1 MQNVNVVVITGNLT
15 RDPKLRTTEGGTK
28 VCNLRVA
35 VNGRRKNGNDEYVD
49 KPNYFNVTVWG
60 AQGEAAPSYLDK
72 GRPVAVE
79 GRLDWKE
86 QGEGDDHREYVQ
98 IIANIGPVPRRQ
110 AAGQRRRRRRGRA
123 GVRGHRRQRR
133 RHSAL
138 VATEPGR
145 PLRGGRP
152 FFVPSHG

>member
-15 RDPKLRTTEGGTK
+15 RDPQLRTTEGGTK

-49 KPNYFNVTVWG
+49 KPNYFNVSVWG
-60 AQGEAAPSYLDK
+60 KQGERCAEYLSK

-98 IIANIGPVPRRQ
+98 IVANIVQFLGGKKKDGD
-110 AAGQRRRRRRGRA
+110 AEAG
-123 GVRGHRRQRR
+123 
-133 RHSAL
+133 
-138 VATEPGR
+138 EPEAESEDN
-145 PLRGGRP
+145 GGGGEDDIP
-152 FFVPSHG
+152 F

>member
-15 RDPKLRTTEGGTK
+15 RDPQLRTTEGGKK

-49 KPNYFNVTVWG
+49 KPNYFNVSVWG
-60 AQGEAAPSYLDK
+60 TQGERCNEYLSK

-98 IIANIGPVPRRQ
+98 IVANIVQFLGGKPKDGD
-110 AAGQRRRRRRGRA
+110 AEA
-123 GVRGHRRQRR
+123 
-133 RHSAL
+133 
-138 VATEPGR
+138 EPESEDN
-145 PLRGGRP
+145 GGGDDIP
-152 FFVPSHG
+152 F

>member
-15 RDPKLRTTEGGTK
+15 RDPQLRTTEGGTK

-49 KPNYFNVTVWG
+49 KPNYFNVSVWG
-60 AQGEAAPSYLDK
+60 KQGERCNEYLSK

-98 IIANIGPVPRRQ
+98 IVANIVQFLGGKKKDGD
-110 AAGQRRRRRRGRA
+110 AEAG
-123 GVRGHRRQRR
+123 
-133 RHSAL
+133 
-138 VATEPGR
+138 EPE
-145 PLRGGRP
+145 PEAEAEDNGGGGEDDIP
-152 FFVPSHG
+152 F

>member
-1 MQNVNVVVITGNLT
+1 MQNINSVVITGNLT
-15 RDPKLRTTEGGTK
+15 RDPDLRSTGNGND

-35 VNGRRKNGNDEYVD
+35 VNGRRKNGSGEYVD

-60 AQGEAAPSYLDK
+60 AQGEACAEHLKK

-98 IIANIGPVPRRQ
+98 IIANMVQFLGGKPQ
-110 AAGQRRRRRRGRA
+110 DKDGEGGEA
-123 GVRGHRRQRR
+123 
-133 RHSAL
+133 
-138 VATEPGR
+138 EPASEDTGGSGDDI
-145 PLRGGRP
+145 PL
-152 FFVPSHG
+152 

>member
-15 RDPKLRTTEGGTK
+15 RDPKLRTTESGTK

-49 KPNYFNVTVWG
+49 KPNYFNVSVWG
-60 AQGEAAPSYLDK
+60 KQGERCAEYLSE

-98 IIANIGPVPRRQ
+98 IVANIVQFLGRKPKDGD
-110 AAGQRRRRRRGRA
+110 AEAG
-123 GVRGHRRQRR
+123 
-133 RHSAL
+133 
-138 VATEPGR
+138 EPEAESEDN
-145 PLRGGRP
+145 GGGGEDDIP
-152 FFVPSHG
+152 F

>member
-15 RDPKLRTTEGGTK
+15 RDPQLRTTEGGKK

-49 KPNYFNVTVWG
+49 KPNYFNVSVWG
-60 AQGEAAPSYLDK
+60 TQGERCNEYLSK

-98 IIANIGPVPRRQ
+98 IVANIVQFLGGKPKDGD
-110 AAGQRRRRRRGRA
+110 AEAG
-123 GVRGHRRQRR
+123 
-133 RHSAL
+133 
-138 VATEPGR
+138 EPEAESES
-145 PLRGGRP
+145 GGGGGEDDIP
-152 FFVPSHG
+152 F

>member
-15 RDPKLRTTEGGTK
+15 RDPKLRTTESGTK

-49 KPNYFNVTVWG
+49 KPNYFNVSVWG
-60 AQGEAAPSYLDK
+60 KQGERCAEYLAK

-86 QGEGDDHREYVQ
+86 QGEDDDHREYVQ
-98 IIANIGPVPRRQ
+98 IVANIVQFLGGKPKDGD
-110 AAGQRRRRRRGRA
+110 AEAG
-123 GVRGHRRQRR
+123 
-133 RHSAL
+133 
-138 VATEPGR
+138 EPEAESEDN
-145 PLRGGRP
+145 GGGGEDDIP
-152 FFVPSHG
+152 F